1 KADDDQALY
10 KLFRH
15 LMMPASQMYTDVE
28 YNGVYLDKKAL
39 EEANE
44 YLEKEMAAVK
54 KELDKFKKGLNC
66 NSPQHIAAYL
76 YADVRLDT
84 QAKTNTQHSSTSKD
98 ILKRLQGRHESIPLM
113 LKYKQLAKM
122 KTFINSWTGFLV
134 G

>member
-1 KADDDQALY
+1 VQTCALPILDVYYTYRLKNYLLKRLKADDDQALY

-66 NSPQHIAAYL
+66 NSPQQIAAYL
-76 YADVRLDT
+76 FGDLGLDP
-84 QAKTNTQHSSTSKD
+84 QIGRASCRERVWHLRGAVSST
-98 ILKRLQGRHESIPLM
+98 
-113 LKYKQLAKM
+113 
-122 KTFINSWTGFLV
+122 
-134 G
+134 